1 MNISIKKPDTLGA
14 LASSICLIHCI
25 ATPFLF
31 MAQTTVAACC
41 ASKAVPTWWHAIDF
55 IFIVISFFAVYR
67 STQTSTNNSIK
78 IGLWVSWSLLFIL
91 IINEKIEWLAIPEMV
106 MYIVAISLVILHVYN
121 LNYCQCKTDK
131 CCTKNE

>member
-14 LASSICLIHCI
+14 LANSICLIHCI

-41 ASKAVPTWWHAIDF
+41 ASEAVPTWWHTIDF

-67 STQTSTNNSIK
+67 STQTSSNNSIK
-78 IGLWVSWSLLFIL
+78 NGLWVSWSLLFIL

-106 MYIVAISLVILHVYN
+106 MYIVAISLVILHLYN

-131 CCTKNE
+131 CCTKK